1 MSTLQCPATL
11 LVVRD
16 DADLTEVS
24 AGRRISHVWSADPAA
39 GALVA
44 SRLGVGCSVVEA
56 LASGEVHTLREAL
69 GDIADRT
76 PGETTVVL
84 GLDDLGASIA
94 ALAGRDLGAAELGVA
109 DSLELAIDA
118 DDWTLRSRSRDAR

>member
-1 MSTLQCPATL
+1 VSTLQCPATL

-16 DADLTEVS
+16 DADLSEVS

-39 GALVA
+39 GALAA
-44 SRLGVGCSVVEA
+44 SRLGVGYSVVES
-56 LASGEVHTLREAL
+56 LASGEVPALREAL

-84 GLDDLGASIA
+84 GLDDLGAAIA
-94 ALAGRDLGAAELGVA
+94 ALAGRDLAPV
-109 DSLELAIDA
+109 DSLELVIDA
-118 DDWTLRSRSRDAR
+118 DDWTIRS

>member
-16 DADLTEVS
+16 DADLAEVS
-24 AGRRISHVWSADPAA
+24 VGRRISHVWSADPAA
-39 GALVA
+39 GTLAA
-44 SRLGVGCSVVEA
+44 GRLGVGCSVVEA

-69 GDIADRT
+69 ADIADRT

-84 GLDDLGASIA
+84 GLDGLRA
-94 ALAGRDLGAAELGVA
+94 ALAVLARHEPGPADPGAA
-109 DSLELAIDA
+109 DSLELVIDS
-118 DDWTLRSRSRDAR
+118 DDWTCRSGGRATQ

>member
-16 DADLTEVS
+16 DADLSEVS

-39 GALVA
+39 GALAA
-44 SRLGVGCSVVEA
+44 SRLGVGFSVVES
-56 LASGEVHTLREAL
+56 LASGEVPALREAL

-84 GLDDLGASIA
+84 GLDDLRA
-94 ALAGRDLGAAELGVA
+94 ALAVVARLEAAPAEAEAA
-109 DSLELAIDA
+109 DSLELVIDA
-118 DDWTLRSRSRDAR
+118 DDWTCRPGSRDVG

>member
-1 MSTLQCPATL
+1 VSTLQCPATL

-16 DADLTEVS
+16 DADLSEVS

-39 GALVA
+39 GALA
-44 SRLGVGCSVVEA
+44 ARRLGVGCSVVEA
-56 LASGEVHTLREAL
+56 LASGEVHALREAL

-84 GLDDLGASIA
+84 GLDDLRA
-94 ALAGRDLGAAELGVA
+94 ALAVVAHLEAAPAEAEAA
-109 DSLELAIDA
+109 DSLELVIDA
-118 DDWTLRSRSRDAR
+118 DDWTCRPGSRDVG

>member
-1 MSTLQCPATL
+1 VSTLQCPATL

-16 DADLTEVS
+16 DADLGEIS

-39 GALVA
+39 GALAA

-56 LASGEVHTLREAL
+56 LASGEVPALREAL
-69 GDIADRT
+69 GDIADQT

-84 GLDDLGASIA
+84 GLDGLRA
-94 ALAGRDLGAAELGVA
+94 ALAVVARLEAAPAEAEAA
-109 DSLELAIDA
+109 DSLELVIDA
-118 DDWTLRSRSRDAR
+118 DDWTCRPGSRDVG

>member
-16 DADLTEVS
+16 DADLSEVS

-39 GALVA
+39 GALAA
-44 SRLGVGCSVVEA
+44 SRLGVGFSVVES
-56 LASGEVHTLREAL
+56 LASGEVPALREAL

-84 GLDDLGASIA
+84 GLDGLRA
-94 ALAGRDLGAAELGVA
+94 AVAVVARLEAAPAEAEAA
-109 DSLELAIDA
+109 DSLELVIDA
-118 DDWTLRSRSRDAR
+118 DDWTCRLGSRDVG

>member
-16 DADLTEVS
+16 DADLSEVS

-39 GALVA
+39 GALAA
-44 SRLGVGCSVVEA
+44 SRLGVGYSVVES
-56 LASGEVHTLREAL
+56 LASGEVPALREAL

-84 GLDDLGASIA
+84 GLDGLRA
-94 ALAGRDLGAAELGVA
+94 ALAVVARLEAAPAEAEAA
-109 DSLELAIDA
+109 DSLELVIDA
-118 DDWTLRSRSRDAR
+118 DDWTCRPGSRDVG

>member
-16 DADLTEVS
+16 DADLSEVS

-39 GALVA
+39 GALAA
-44 SRLGVGCSVVEA
+44 SRLGVGYSVVES
-56 LASGEVHTLREAL
+56 LASGEVPALREAL

-84 GLDDLGASIA
+84 GLDGLRA
-94 ALAGRDLGAAELGVA
+94 ALAVVARLEAAPAEAEAA
-109 DSLELAIDA
+109 DSLELVIDA
-118 DDWTLRSRSRDAR
+118 DDWTCRLGSRDVG

>member
-1 MSTLQCPATL
+1 VSTLQCPATL

-16 DADLTEVS
+16 DADLSEVS

-39 GALVA
+39 GALAA
-44 SRLGVGCSVVEA
+44 SRLGVGYSVVES
-56 LASGEVHTLREAL
+56 LASGEVPALREAL

-84 GLDDLGASIA
+84 GLDGLRA
-94 ALAGRDLGAAELGVA
+94 ALAVVARLEAAPAEAEAA
-109 DSLELAIDA
+109 DSLELVIDA
-118 DDWTLRSRSRDAR
+118 DDWTCRPGSRDVG

>member
-16 DADLTEVS
+16 DADLSEVS

-39 GALVA
+39 GALAA
-44 SRLGVGCSVVEA
+44 SRLGVGYSVVES
-56 LASGEVHTLREAL
+56 LASGEVPALREAL

-84 GLDDLGASIA
+84 GLDDLRA
-94 ALAGRDLGAAELGVA
+94 ALAVVARLEAAPAEAEAA
-109 DSLELAIDA
+109 DSLELVIDA
-118 DDWTLRSRSRDAR
+118 DDWTCRSGGRDVG

>member
-16 DADLTEVS
+16 DADLGEIS

-39 GALVA
+39 GALAA

-56 LASGEVHTLREAL
+56 LASGEVPALREAL
-69 GDIADRT
+69 GDIADQT

-84 GLDDLGASIA
+84 GLDGLRA
-94 ALAGRDLGAAELGVA
+94 ALAVVARLEAAPAEAEAA
-109 DSLELAIDA
+109 DSLELVIDA
-118 DDWTLRSRSRDAR
+118 DDWTCRPGSRDVG

>member
-1 MSTLQCPATL
+1 VSTLQCPATL

-16 DADLTEVS
+16 DADLSEVS

-39 GALVA
+39 GALAA
-44 SRLGVGCSVVEA
+44 SRLGVGYSVVES
-56 LASGEVHTLREAL
+56 LASGEVPALREAL

-84 GLDDLGASIA
+84 GLDDLRA
-94 ALAGRDLGAAELGVA
+94 ALAVVARLEAAPAEAEAA
-109 DSLELAIDA
+109 DSLELVIDA
-118 DDWTLRSRSRDAR
+118 DDWTCRPGGRDVG

>member
-1 MSTLQCPATL
+1 VSTLQCPATL

-16 DADLTEVS
+16 DADLSEVS

-39 GALVA
+39 GALAA
-44 SRLGVGCSVVEA
+44 SRLGVGYSVVES
-56 LASGEVHTLREAL
+56 LASGEVPALREAL

-84 GLDDLGASIA
+84 GLDDLRA
-94 ALAGRDLGAAELGVA
+94 ALAVVARLEAAPAEAEAA
-109 DSLELAIDA
+109 DSLELVIDA
-118 DDWTLRSRSRDAR
+118 DDWTCRPGSRGVG

>member
-1 MSTLQCPATL
+1 VSTLQCPATL

-16 DADLTEVS
+16 DADLTELA

-39 GALVA
+39 GALAA

-56 LASGEVHTLREAL
+56 LASGEVHALREAL

-84 GLDDLGASIA
+84 GLDDLRA
-94 ALAGRDLGAAELGVA
+94 ALAAPADLGAA
-109 DSLELAIDA
+109 DSLELVIDS
-118 DDWTLRSRSRDAR
+118 DDWTYRSGGRVTQ

>member
-1 MSTLQCPATL
+1 VSTLQCPATL

-16 DADLTEVS
+16 DADLSEVS

-39 GALVA
+39 GALAA
-44 SRLGVGCSVVEA
+44 SRLGVGYSVVES
-56 LASGEVHTLREAL
+56 LASGEVPALREAL

-84 GLDDLGASIA
+84 GLDDLRA
-94 ALAGRDLGAAELGVA
+94 ALAVVARLEAAPAEAEAA
-109 DSLELAIDA
+109 DSLELVIDA
-118 DDWTLRSRSRDAR
+118 DDWTCRPGSRDVG

>member
-11 LVVRD
+11 LVVRN
-16 DADLTEVS
+16 DADLTEVA
-24 AGRRISHVWSADPAA
+24 AGRRISHVWSADAAA
-39 GALVA
+39 GALAA

-56 LASGEVHTLREAL
+56 LASGEVRALREAL

-84 GLDDLGASIA
+84 GLDDLRA
-94 ALAGRDLGAAELGVA
+94 ALAAPADLGAA
-109 DSLELAIDA
+109 DSLELVIDS
-118 DDWTLRSRSRDAR
+118 DDWTYRSGGRATQ

>member
-11 LVVRD
+11 LVVRN
-16 DADLTEVS
+16 DADLTDVT

-39 GALVA
+39 GALA
-44 SRLGVGCSVVEA
+44 ARRLGVGCSVVEE
-56 LASGEVHTLREAL
+56 LASGDVHALREAL

-84 GLDDLGASIA
+84 GLDDLRA
-94 ALAGRDLGAAELGVA
+94 ALAAPADLGAA
-109 DSLELAIDA
+109 DSLELVIDS
-118 DDWTLRSRSRDAR
+118 DDWTYRSGGRATQ

>member
-1 MSTLQCPATL
+1 VSTLQCPATL

-16 DADLTEVS
+16 DADLSEVS

-39 GALVA
+39 GALAA
-44 SRLGVGCSVVEA
+44 SRLGVGFSVVES
-56 LASGEVHTLREAL
+56 LASGEVPALREAL

-84 GLDDLGASIA
+84 GLDDLRA
-94 ALAGRDLGAAELGVA
+94 ALAVVARLEAAPAEAEAA
-109 DSLELAIDA
+109 DSLELVIDA
-118 DDWTLRSRSRDAR
+118 DDWTCRPGSRDVG

>member
-16 DADLTEVS
+16 DADLTEVFT
-24 AGRRISHVWSADPAA
+24 GRRISHVWSADPAA
-39 GALVA
+39 GAQVA

-56 LASGEVHTLREAL
+56 LASGEVHALREAL

-84 GLDDLGASIA
+84 GLDDVRA
-94 ALAGRDLGAAELGVA
+94 ALVVLARLEAAPTEVGAA
-109 DSLELAIDA
+109 DSLELVIDA
-118 DDWTLRSRSRDAR
+118 DDWTCRSGSRDGR